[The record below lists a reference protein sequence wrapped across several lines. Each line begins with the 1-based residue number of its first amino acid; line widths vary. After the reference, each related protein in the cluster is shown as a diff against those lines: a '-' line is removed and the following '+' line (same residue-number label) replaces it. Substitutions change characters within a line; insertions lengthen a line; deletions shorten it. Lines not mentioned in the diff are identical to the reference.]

1 MKYERVLYK
10 HRITEKLILQ
20 TSIFPEKD
28 IVVPFIALRTTG
40 VLEIDPK
47 YMWDG
52 ASGPTIDTKNTISP
66 SAGHDAL
73 FQLMRMGL
81 LDREVCWKP
90 ANADMYRWM
99 RDRKMNY
106 IRAKAWKTGL
116 DMFSYKHTLP
126 REPKIIEVY

>member
-10 HRITEKLILQ
+10 HRIREKLILQ
-20 TSIFPEKD
+20 TSIFPEVD
-28 IVVPFIALRTTG
+28 IVVPFIRLSTSG
-40 VLEIDPK
+40 VLEIEHD

-81 LDREVCWKP
+81 LDRGKWWLA

-99 RDRKMNY
+99 RDRNMAY
-106 IRAKAWKTGL
+106 IRARTWKIGL

-126 REPKIIEVY
+126 RESVIIEVY